1 MENATHRTAEQ
12 IKILRLLAKEY
23 PGIPAASATLVS
35 LNALC
40 NLPKG
45 TEHFMSDLHGEAEA
59 FEHILNNCSGVIREK
74 VDNIFYR
81 TMSESQRR
89 SFCTLIYYPAE
100 KLEEVRQTGEATDE
114 WYRVTLYRLVDLAR
128 SVASK
133 YSRAKVREALPEDFQ
148 YIIDE
153 LLHTSGEEHDKQAYY
168 QNIIGTVIEV
178 GMAGAF
184 IEALCRLIKRMAVDR
199 LHVVG
204 DIYDR
209 GARPDRI
216 LDMLME
222 HHRVDIQWG
231 NHDIVWMGAAAGSAV
246 CVATVLNSALQ
257 YNTLAIV
264 ENTYGISL
272 RDLIGFAQETY
283 KGCTWFMPR
292 SEDDAYYVKNRM
304 DTLSKA
310 HKAIAIIMFKLEGQ
324 LIRRHPEYGMDDR
337 LLLEH
342 IDYTAHTVTI
352 DGQVYP
358 LNDAH
363 FPTVDPADPYR
374 LTAGEEAVVRDLSA
388 SFAKS
393 ERLRRHV
400 RFLYDNGRLYRCYNG
415 NLLFHGC
422 IPMTEAGN
430 FDQVTFDGECYQGR
444 ALMDHHERM
453 ARRAYFDRAPDAV
466 DFMWYLWCGERSPL
480 CGRSI
485 KTFERAFV
493 NCPEAWQEPMN
504 PYYRHINDEAVCR
517 RILSAFGLDS
527 PEAHIIN
534 GHTPI
539 HVSSGESPVK
549 ANGRL
554 IVIDGGFCKAYQ
566 KATGIAGYTLISNS
580 HGLRIVAH
588 QPFSSLTRVLAND
601 DIHSDSQILWQNRR
615 RCLVADT
622 DNGRQIQ
629 QRIRTLEE
637 LLNAYRSGL
646 LTPRG
651 E

>member
-1 MENATHRTAEQ
+1 MSEASQKRYLACISEQ
-12 IKILRLLAKEY
+12 FPTVQSLYTEIINLKAIL
-23 PGIPAASATLVS
+23 
-35 LNALC
+35 

-45 TEHFMSDLHGEAEA
+45 TEHFMSDIHGEYEA
-59 FEHILNNCSGVIREK
+59 FLHILNNCSGVIREK
-74 VDNIFYR
+74 AL
-81 TMSESQRR
+81 TLLSATR
-89 SFCTLIYYPAE
+89 SGPEISDLLTLIYYPEE
-100 KLEEVRQTGEATDE
+100 KLKLLGAAGRLTKA
-114 WYRVTLYRLVDLAR
+114 WYNDTLHDLIDLSRVL
-128 SVASK
+128 SSK
-133 YSRAKVREALPEDFQ
+133 YTRSKVRKATPSAYA
-148 YIIDE
+148 YILDE
-153 LLHTSGEEHDKQAYY
+153 LLHALPDEDDNQLVYHQKIIDTLIDIGSGDE
-168 QNIIGTVIEV
+168 
-178 GMAGAF
+178 F
-184 IEALCRLIKRMAVDR
+184 IVALCGLIKRLAVDR
-199 LHVVG
+199 LHIVG

-209 GARPDRI
+209 GPHADGI
-216 LDMLME
+216 MDLLLN
-222 HHRVDIQWG
+222 HHAVYIEWG
-231 NHDIVWMGAAAGSAV
+231 NHDILWMGAASGNPVCMAAV
-246 CVATVLNSALQ
+246 VRGCLQ
-257 YNTLAIV
+257 YDNMELLETG
-264 ENTYGISL
+264 YGISL
-272 RDLIGFAQETY
+272 RSLALFASQTNPSPVGE
-283 KGCTWFMPR
+283 P
-292 SEDDAYYVKNRM
+292 AA
-304 DTLSKA
+304 LQ
-310 HKAIAIIMFKLEGQ
+310 AITVLLFKLEGQ
-324 LIRRHPEYGMDDR
+324 LIARHPEYGMDGRR
-337 LLLEH
+337 LLHRLLENGESLSLG
-342 IDYTAHTVTI
+342 
-352 DGQVYP
+352 GQTYP
-358 LNDAH
+358 LKRMEL
-363 FPTVDPADPYR
+363 PTLDPADPYR
-374 LTAGEEAVVRDLSA
+374 LTAGEEAVLHDLSA
-388 SFAKS
+388 AFAKS

-422 IPMTEAGN
+422 IPMTEDGDFA
-430 FDQVTFDGECYQGR
+430 QVTFDGECYQGR

-453 ARRAYFDRAPDAV
+453 ARRAYFGRDPEAV

-493 NCPEAWQEPMN
+493 NSPEAWAEPMN

-588 QPFSSLTRVLAND
+588 QPFSSLTRVLDAND
-601 DIHSDSQILWQNRR
+601 DIHSDSQILWHNRR

-637 LLNAYRSGL
+637 LLHAYRSGQ

>member
-1 MENATHRTAEQ
+1 MSEASQKRYLACISEQ
-12 IKILRLLAKEY
+12 FPTVQSLYTEIINLKAIL
-23 PGIPAASATLVS
+23 
-35 LNALC
+35 

-45 TEHFMSDLHGEAEA
+45 TEHFMSDIHGEYEA
-59 FEHILNNCSGVIREK
+59 FLHILNNCSGVIREK
-74 VDNIFYR
+74 AL
-81 TMSESQRR
+81 TLLSATR
-89 SFCTLIYYPAE
+89 SGPEISDLLTLIYYPEE
-100 KLEEVRQTGEATDE
+100 KLKLLGAAGRLTKA
-114 WYRVTLYRLVDLAR
+114 WYNDTLHDLIDLSRVL
-128 SVASK
+128 SSK
-133 YSRAKVREALPEDFQ
+133 YTRSKVRKATPSAYA
-148 YIIDE
+148 YILDE
-153 LLHTSGEEHDKQAYY
+153 LLHALPDEDDNQLVYHQKIIDTLIDIGSGDE
-168 QNIIGTVIEV
+168 
-178 GMAGAF
+178 F
-184 IEALCRLIKRMAVDR
+184 IVALCGLIKRLAVDR
-199 LHVVG
+199 LHIVG

-209 GARPDRI
+209 GPHADGI
-216 LDMLME
+216 MDLLLN
-222 HHRVDIQWG
+222 HHAVDIEWG
-231 NHDIVWMGAAAGSAV
+231 NHDILWMGAASGNPVCMAAV
-246 CVATVLNSALQ
+246 VRGCLQ
-257 YNTLAIV
+257 YDNMELLETG
-264 ENTYGISL
+264 YGISL
-272 RDLIGFAQETY
+272 RSLALFASQTY
-283 KGCTWFMPR
+283 PSPVGEP
-292 SEDDAYYVKNRM
+292 AA
-304 DTLSKA
+304 LQ
-310 HKAIAIIMFKLEGQ
+310 AITVLLFKLEGQ
-324 LIRRHPEYGMDDR
+324 LIARHPEYGMDGRR
-337 LLLEH
+337 LLHRLLENGESLSLG
-342 IDYTAHTVTI
+342 
-352 DGQVYP
+352 GQTYP
-358 LNDAH
+358 LKRMEL
-363 FPTVDPADPYR
+363 PTLDPADHYR
-374 LTAGEEAVVRDLSA
+374 LTAGEEAVLHDLSA
-388 SFAKS
+388 AFAKS

-422 IPMTEAGN
+422 IPMTEDGDFA
-430 FDQVTFDGECYQGR
+430 QVTFDGECYQGR

-453 ARRAYFDRAPDAV
+453 ARRAYFGRDPEAV

-485 KTFERAFV
+485 KTFERAFI
-493 NCPEAWQEPMN
+493 NCPDAWHEPMN

-517 RILSAFGLDS
+517 RILSAFGLAS

-588 QPFSSLTRVLAND
+588 QPLSSLTRVLDAND
-601 DIHSDSQILWQNRR
+601 DIHSDSQILWHNRR

-637 LLNAYRSGL
+637 LLHAYRSGQ

>member
-1 MENATHRTAEQ
+1 MSESSQRRYLACISEQ
-12 IKILRLLAKEY
+12 FPTVQSLYTEIINLKAIL
-23 PGIPAASATLVS
+23 
-35 LNALC
+35 
-40 NLPKG
+40 NLPKV
-45 TEHFMSDLHGEAEA
+45 TEHFMSDIHGEYEA
-59 FEHILNNCSGVIREK
+59 FLHILNNCSGVIREK
-74 VDNIFYR
+74 AL
-81 TMSESQRR
+81 TLLSATR
-89 SFCTLIYYPAE
+89 SGPEISDLLTLIYYPEE
-100 KLEEVRQTGEATDE
+100 KLKLLGAAGRLTKA
-114 WYRVTLYRLVDLAR
+114 WYNDTLHDLIDLSRVL
-128 SVASK
+128 SSK
-133 YSRAKVREALPEDFQ
+133 YTRSKVRKATPSAYA
-148 YIIDE
+148 YILDE
-153 LLHTSGEEHDKQAYY
+153 LLHALPDEDDNQLVYHQKIIDTLIDIGSGDE
-168 QNIIGTVIEV
+168 
-178 GMAGAF
+178 F
-184 IEALCRLIKRMAVDR
+184 IVALCGLIKRLAVDR
-199 LHVVG
+199 LHIVG

-209 GARPDRI
+209 GPHADGI
-216 LDMLME
+216 MDLLLN
-222 HHRVDIQWG
+222 HHAVDIEWG
-231 NHDIVWMGAAAGSAV
+231 NHDILWMGAASGNPVCMAAV
-246 CVATVLNSALQ
+246 VRGCLQ
-257 YNTLAIV
+257 YDNMELLETG
-264 ENTYGISL
+264 YGISL
-272 RDLIGFAQETY
+272 RSLALFASQTY
-283 KGCTWFMPR
+283 PSPVGEP
-292 SEDDAYYVKNRM
+292 AA
-304 DTLSKA
+304 LQ
-310 HKAIAIIMFKLEGQ
+310 AITVLLFKLEGQ
-324 LIRRHPEYGMDDR
+324 LIARHPEYGMDGRR
-337 LLLEH
+337 LLHRLLENGESLSLG
-342 IDYTAHTVTI
+342 
-352 DGQVYP
+352 GQTYP
-358 LNDAH
+358 LKRMEL
-363 FPTVDPADPYR
+363 PTLDPADPYR
-374 LTAGEEAVVRDLSA
+374 LTAGEEAVLHDLSA
-388 SFAKS
+388 AFAKS

-422 IPMTEAGN
+422 IPMTEDGDFA
-430 FDQVTFDGECYQGR
+430 QVTFDGECYQGR

-453 ARRAYFDRAPDAV
+453 ARRAYFGRDPEAV

-485 KTFERAFV
+485 KTFERAFI
-493 NCPEAWQEPMN
+493 NRPDAWHEPMN

-588 QPFSSLTRVLAND
+588 QPFSSLTRVLDAND
-601 DIHSDSQILWQNRR
+601 DIHSDSQILWHNRR

-637 LLNAYRSGL
+637 LLHAYRSGQ

>member
-1 MENATHRTAEQ
+1 MSEASQKRYLACISEQ
-12 IKILRLLAKEY
+12 FPTVQSLYTEIINLKAIL
-23 PGIPAASATLVS
+23 
-35 LNALC
+35 

-45 TEHFMSDLHGEAEA
+45 TEHFMSDIHGEYEA
-59 FEHILNNCSGVIREK
+59 FLHILNNCSGIIREK
-74 VDNIFYR
+74 ALLLFSDTHSPTDI
-81 TMSESQRR
+81 SDLL
-89 SFCTLIYYPAE
+89 TLIYYPEE
-100 KLEEVRQTGEATDE
+100 KLKLLNAAGRLTKSWYNATLRD
-114 WYRVTLYRLVDLAR
+114 LINLSRLL
-128 SVASK
+128 SSK
-133 YSRAKVREALPEDFQ
+133 YTRSKVRKATPAAYA
-148 YIIDE
+148 YILDE
-153 LLHTSGEEHDKQAYY
+153 LLHALPDEDDNQLVYHQKIIDTLIDIGSGNE
-168 QNIIGTVIEV
+168 
-178 GMAGAF
+178 F
-184 IEALCRLIKRMAVDR
+184 IVALCGLIKRLAVDR
-199 LHVVG
+199 LHIVG

-209 GARPDRI
+209 GPHADGI
-216 LDMLME
+216 MDLLLN
-222 HHRVDIQWG
+222 HHAVDIEWG
-231 NHDIVWMGAAAGSAV
+231 NHDILWMGAASGNRVCMAAV
-246 CVATVLNSALQ
+246 VRGCLQ
-257 YNTLAIV
+257 YDNMELLETG
-264 ENTYGISL
+264 YGISL
-272 RDLIGFAQETY
+272 RSLALFASQTY
-283 KGCTWFMPR
+283 PGLAQAQAALQAVT
-292 SEDDAYYVKNRM
+292 V
-304 DTLSKA
+304 LL
-310 HKAIAIIMFKLEGQ
+310 FKLEGQ
-324 LIRRHPEYGMDDR
+324 LIARHPEYGMESRR
-337 LLLEH
+337 LLHRLTENGGS
-342 IDYTAHTVTI
+342 ITLNGHT
-352 DGQVYP
+352 YP
-358 LNDAH
+358 LRAVTL
-363 FPTVDPADPYR
+363 PTVDPVDPYR
-374 LTAGEEAVVRDLSA
+374 LTAAEEVVVCDLSA
-388 SFAKS
+388 AFAKS

-422 IPMTEAGN
+422 IPMTETGG
-430 FDQVTFDGECYQGR
+430 FTQVIFGGECYQGR

-453 ARRAYFDRAPDAV
+453 ARRAYFDRDPEAV

-480 CGRSI
+480 CGRSV

-493 NCPEAWQEPMN
+493 ASPEAWAEPMN

-517 RILSAFGLDS
+517 RILSDFGLDS

-588 QPFSSLTRVLAND
+588 QPFSSLTRVLDAND
-601 DIHSDSQILWQNRR
+601 DIHSDSQILWHNLR

-637 LLNAYRSGL
+637 LLDAYRSGL

>member
-1 MENATHRTAEQ
+1 MSEASQKRYLACISEQ
-12 IKILRLLAKEY
+12 FPTVQSLYTEIINLRAIL
-23 PGIPAASATLVS
+23 
-35 LNALC
+35 

-45 TEHFMSDLHGEAEA
+45 TEHFMSDIHGEYEA
-59 FEHILNNCSGVIREK
+59 FLHILNNCSGVIREK
-74 VDNIFYR
+74 AL
-81 TMSESQRR
+81 TLLSATR
-89 SFCTLIYYPAE
+89 SGPEISDLLTLIYYPEE
-100 KLEEVRQTGEATDE
+100 KLKLLGTAGRLTKA
-114 WYRVTLYRLVDLAR
+114 WYNDTLHDLIDLSRVL
-128 SVASK
+128 SSK
-133 YSRAKVREALPEDFQ
+133 YTRSKVRKATPSAYA
-148 YIIDE
+148 YILDE
-153 LLHTSGEEHDKQAYY
+153 LLHALPDEDDNQLVYHQKIIDTLIDIGSGDEF
-168 QNIIGTVIEV
+168 II
-178 GMAGAF
+178 
-184 IEALCRLIKRMAVDR
+184 ALCGLIKRLAVDR
-199 LHVVG
+199 LHIVG

-209 GARPDRI
+209 GPHADGI
-216 LDMLME
+216 MDLLLE
-222 HHRVDIQWG
+222 HHAVDIEWG
-231 NHDIVWMGAAAGSAV
+231 NHDILWMGAASGDPVCMAAV
-246 CVATVLNSALQ
+246 VRGCLQ
-257 YNTLAIV
+257 YDNMELLETG
-264 ENTYGISL
+264 YGISL
-272 RDLIGFAQETY
+272 RSLALFASQTY
-283 KGCTWFMPR
+283 PSPVGEPAALQAVT
-292 SEDDAYYVKNRM
+292 V
-304 DTLSKA
+304 LL
-310 HKAIAIIMFKLEGQ
+310 FKLEGQ
-324 LIRRHPEYGMDDR
+324 LIARHPEYGMDGRR
-337 LLLEH
+337 LLHRLLENGESLSLG
-342 IDYTAHTVTI
+342 
-352 DGQVYP
+352 GQTYP
-358 LNDAH
+358 LKRMEL
-363 FPTVDPADPYR
+363 PTLDPADPYR
-374 LTAGEEAVVRDLSA
+374 LTAAEEAVVRDISA
-388 SFAKS
+388 AFAKS

-422 IPMTEAGN
+422 IPMTEARG
-430 FDQVTFDGECYQGR
+430 FAQVTFGGECYQGR

-453 ARRAYFDRAPDAV
+453 ARRAYFGRDPEAV

-485 KTFERAFV
+485 KTFERAFI
-493 NCPEAWQEPMN
+493 NCPDAWHEPMN

-517 RILSAFGLDS
+517 RILSDFGLDS

-588 QPFSSLTRVLAND
+588 QPFSSLTRVLDAND
-601 DIHSDSQILWQNRR
+601 DIHSDSQILWHNRR

-637 LLNAYRSGL
+637 LLHAYRSGQ